1 MPTRTVTG
9 QLQSG
14 NCSGKSVE
22 FEFVGTPDADRPANT
37 QGLIDS
43 FGRFAVGL
51 WCDLEGFPPS
61 RYYCRY
67 PDGNRVSLFVPYGTN
82 AIPIEAIT
90 EGPAPVFSVS
100 PTPQEIFS
108 DLLRQHD
115 QQIDAHGQMRSQ
127 MEALMAEVLELQE
140 DYADVARLI
149 HSMDGLGKDQELW
162 QRLEKSIERLRQKTK
177 SWSRQ

>member
-1 MPTRTVTG
+1 
-9 QLQSG
+9 
-14 NCSGKSVE
+14 
-22 FEFVGTPDADRPANT
+22 
-37 QGLIDS
+37 
-43 FGRFAVGL
+43 
-51 WCDLEGFPPS
+51 
-61 RYYCRY
+61 
-67 PDGNRVSLFVPYGTN
+67 
-82 AIPIEAIT
+82 
-90 EGPAPVFSVS
+90 VFSVS